1 MVDSACV
8 WAEIKMV
15 GKVKCLLAQ
24 RRFAW
29 GRNNVFITSCNRQKE
44 RIQTETQL
52 NME

>member
-1 MVDSACV
+1 MVNSACV
-8 WAEIKMV
+8 RAKIKTI

-24 RRFAW
+24 RRFTW
-29 GRNNVFITSCNRQKE
+29 GRNDVFITSYNRQKE